1 MIRILQLVHHL
12 GMGGV
17 QKTLVEQFRH
27 LNRARFQ
34 MDFLVEREEPGGFYE
49 ELRTLGGR
57 IFVGWPASSPF
68 RQVRRFKQ
76 VVHEQGPYQVVHC
89 HFMGFGLLVKVA
101 AGLGIPIRIVH
112 CHSDIRQRKQRRLLD
127 HLYLRGLL
135 HVSRWYSTHRLAV
148 SPMAAESY
156 FGRDWQQ
163 DPSCQL
169 IFPCRDYSVFRV
181 PVDRAAV
188 HAEFALPVDAFVVGH
203 VGRLCEPK
211 NHRFLVRIAAELA
224 RVEPRTHFLLV
235 GGGPLEPELRAAVTV
250 AGLEARVHFAGMRS
264 DVPRLLGACDRF
276 VLPSLY
282 EGLPSALIEAQAAGL
297 FCVFSDVIANE
308 AAIVSE
314 LTRPLP
320 LAASPAAWAAAILAG
335 PAPGCVLS
343 QAEALARIEASPFA
357 VQQSMRQL
365 EAIYSD
371 SGGRDQPVR
380 PVREHG
386 DTQAG

>member
-1 MIRILQLVHHL
+1 
-12 GMGGV
+12 MGGV

-27 LNRARFQ
+27 LDRARFQ

-57 IFVGWPASSPF
+57 IFVGWPASNPF
-68 RQVRRFKQ
+68 RQVGRFKQ
-76 VVHEQGPYQVVHC
+76 VIREQGPYQVIHC
-89 HFMGFGLLVKVA
+89 HFMGLGLLVKVA
-101 AGLGIPIRIVH
+101 AGLGIPVRIVH
-112 CHSDIRQRKQRRLLD
+112 CHNDMRKVMWGHSLSWLPYGMYLWCMRRL
-127 HLYLRGLL
+127 
-135 HVSRWYSTHRLAV
+135 SRRCATHRLAV
-148 SPMAAESY
+148 SPVAAASY

-235 GGGPLEPELRAAVTV
+235 GGGPLEPELRAAVTA

-297 FCVFSDVIANE
+297 FCVFSDVIASE
-308 AAIVSE
+308 AAIVPE

-343 QAEALARIEASPFA
+343 QAEALARIEASPVA

-365 EAIYSD
+365 EAIYSAATA
-371 SGGRDQPVR
+371 SQP
-380 PVREHG
+380 
-386 DTQAG
+386 